1 MTGND
6 IYRQA
11 CTLIECEV
19 ENTQRANATA
29 LTCINNII
37 SDLGACPT
45 IESLDDEVKTNG
57 TNSFIIAFGVAM
69 LLAQIRL
76 DTVRA
81 GWMAEVYNPK
91 RAQVKSEIKKRGES
105 FPSVIA

>member
-6 IYRQA
+6 IFKQA
-11 CTLIECEV
+11 CTLIECTP
-19 ENTQRANATA
+19 ENTENERITA
-29 LTCINNII
+29 LNCINTILA
-37 SDLGACPT
+37 DLDICPT
-45 IESLDDEVKTNG
+45 IDKLEAKVETTKTN
-57 TNSFIIAFGVAM
+57 TFIVAFGVAM

-81 GWMAEVYNPK
+81 GWMAEVHNPK

-105 FPSVIA
+105 FPSITA